1 MGDRL
6 WENDEVYMRVEE
18 MYLIHAEASV
28 RSNDLNGAKTTLK
41 ALLAERD
48 QATAVTVEGMSAD
61 ELLEMIYFNWRLEMW
76 GEGRGLLTM
85 KRFKKSVVRGGND
98 FAYPGKTISYD
109 DSRLYFE
116 IPENEL
122 TNNPNI

>member
-1 MGDRL
+1 
-6 WENDEVYMRVEE
+6 
-18 MYLIHAEASV
+18 
-28 RSNDLNGAKTTLK
+28 
-41 ALLAERD
+41 
-48 QATAVTVEGMSAD
+48 
-61 ELLEMIYFNWRLEMW
+61 MW

-98 FAYPGKTISYD
+98 FAYPGKTINYD